1 MKKKT
6 VFVSGHFNILH
17 PGHLRFLKFAKERG
31 DILVVA
37 VESNKIAGE
46 SAYVD
51 EKTRLNSI
59 KSISLVKKAFI
70 LRRPVIEYIKINKP
84 TIVVKGKEFEDL
96 FNEESE
102 VLKKY
107 GGSLIFSSGE
117 KMFSSI
123 DLLNKEF
130 QNLERNFIEKPNSF
144 LNRHKISSSKI
155 KKIINNFTK
164 LKVCVF
170 GDLIV
175 DEYITCEPLGM
186 SQEDPILV
194 ISPIDKTKYV
204 GGAGIVAAH
213 ASMLGAKVDFFS
225 VAGKDEIYDFARS
238 KLKDYKVN
246 SNIITDLSRPTTLKQ
261 RFRTS
266 DKTLMRVSHLQQNSI
281 SKNIQKRLIDNFS
294 KKINKYDLI
303 VFSDFNYG
311 CLPKKLVEKITEMA
325 RKNKIKIVADSQSSS
340 QTGDLKKYKKM
351 SLLTPTER
359 EARISVSNQDD
370 GLIVLA
376 EELRK
381 KTLAENII
389 LKLAEEGLIIHS
401 HSKGAAHND
410 RVPALNSF
418 PKDVAGAGDSL
429 LISAA
434 MALACKSNIWE
445 AVYIGS
451 LASAVQVS
459 RVGNLPLSK
468 ANLIE
473 IA

>member
-1 MKKKT
+1 M
-6 VFVSGHFNILH
+6 
-17 PGHLRFLKFAKERG
+17 
-31 DILVVA
+31 A

-59 KSISLVKKAFI
+59 KSISLVNKAFI

-186 SQEDPILV
+186 SQEDPTLV

>member
-31 DILVVA
+31 DTLVVA

-59 KSISLVKKAFI
+59 KSISLVDKAFI

-144 LNRHKISSSKI
+144 LNIHKISSSKI

-186 SQEDPILV
+186 SQEDPTLV

-225 VAGKDEIYDFARS
+225 VAGKDEVYDFARS
-238 KLKDYKVN
+238 KLKAYKVN

-294 KKINKYDLI
+294 
-303 VFSDFNYG
+303 F
-311 CLPKKLVEKITEMA
+311 
-325 RKNKIKIVADSQSSS
+325 
-340 QTGDLKKYKKM
+340 
-351 SLLTPTER
+351 
-359 EARISVSNQDD
+359 
-370 GLIVLA
+370 
-376 EELRK
+376 
-381 KTLAENII
+381 
-389 LKLAEEGLIIHS
+389 
-401 HSKGAAHND
+401 
-410 RVPALNSF
+410 
-418 PKDVAGAGDSL
+418 
-429 LISAA
+429 
-434 MALACKSNIWE
+434 
-445 AVYIGS
+445 
-451 LASAVQVS
+451 
-459 RVGNLPLSK
+459 
-468 ANLIE
+468 
-473 IA
+473 